1 MTTSYLYIAMA
12 GLETAT
18 VNLSTVAQNLANA
31 NTQGY
36 AAAATAAM
44 AVPFQGT
51 AAIPGADVIPLQESS
66 NTAAGS
72 FEKTGDPF
80 DIAVKGGWLVAQA
93 AGQQVLTR
101 NGVLAQSA
109 GGLLTTQ
116 TGEPL
121 VGVDGAPISLPKL
134 QKIEVSQDGTISG
147 IPVGALIQQPQ
158 VYGQL
163 MLADTPAN
171 GQLTPMGNS
180 LYAIPGGGAP
190 TPAANATVQQ
200 GYVEGSNVSSVSAMV
215 DMLDTTRSFQLQTQ
229 IVQDGAKSETSL
241 DQVLIGQ

>member
-18 VNLSTVAQNLANA
+18 VSLSTVAQNLANA

-44 AVPFQGT
+44 AVPFQG
-51 AAIPGADVIPLQESS
+51 ASAIPGADVIPLQENT
-66 NTAAGS
+66 NTAAGT

-80 DIAVKGGWLVAQA
+80 DIAVKDGWLVVQSN
-93 AGQQVLTR
+93 GQLVLTR
-101 NGVLAQSA
+101 NGVLSQSA

-121 VGVDGAPISLPKL
+121 IGVDGAPISLPKL
-134 QKIEVSQDGTISG
+134 QKIEVAQDGTISG
-147 IPVGALIQQPQ
+147 IPVGAPIQQPQ

-163 MLADTPAN
+163 MLAGTPAS
-171 GQLTPMGNS
+171 GQLTPLGNS
-180 LYAIPGGGAP
+180 LYAIPGGAAP
-190 TPAANATVQQ
+190 TQAANATVQQ
-200 GYVEGSNVSSVSAMV
+200 GYIEGSNVSSVSAMV
-215 DMLDTTRSFQLQTQ
+215 EMLNTSRSFQLQTQ
-229 IVQDGAKSETSL
+229 VVQDGAKSETSL
-241 DQVLIGQ
+241 DQVLLGQ